1 MIFIKSYYPI
11 SDQNSHF
18 IPPGNT
24 RKPLVKNKD
33 TKTTSN
39 LVSLLLL
46 WTDLRHYFGV
56 FIVDFDQLNTSWVQ
70 ITVKSQQLRQLNVL
84 ASLFL
89 NQYSKSLN
97 GVQLLTQELNHI
109 NIFFLDTSLHVLF
122 PSQDVMNPIFFVNEL
137 RKKLIYLRKWPD
149 SFFPNT
155 RWKGLKKNLK
165 ILSTH

>member
-24 RKPLVKNKD
+24 RKPLVNNKD

-46 WTDLRHYFGV
+46 WTDLTHYFGV

-122 PSQDVMNPIFFVNEL
+122 PSQDVMNPIFLVNEL
-137 RKKLIYLRKWPD
+137 RKRLIYLRKWPD
-149 SFFPNT
+149 RFFPNT

-165 ILSTH
+165 ILNTH

>member
-24 RKPLVKNKD
+24 RKPLVNNKD